1 MTFLERRMKAV
12 KKEEI
17 NDSFF
22 SHGLLW
28 MILWSTQS
36 QTNGRGMVA
45 QMDVAREG
53 EDFGGDVEGLSV
65 CVDGG
70 VDWFIR
76 DDISSCKRLPV
87 DSWKRD

>member
-1 MTFLERRMKAV
+1 
-12 KKEEI
+12 
-17 NDSFF
+17 
-22 SHGLLW
+22 
-28 MILWSTQS
+28 
-36 QTNGRGMVA
+36 
-45 QMDVAREG
+45 MDVAREG